1 MGKSSPLR
9 VTGSPIQDDRSASRC
24 SSPRRSRRARASRA
38 LFVLGADRQ
47 ASLREWG
54 EVILNDPA
62 EVSLGMRRSEEHTSE
77 LQSLM
82 RTSYAVFCLKKKNT
96 RHIQTINTRM

>member
-1 MGKSSPLR
+1 MIFKMGKSSSLR

-62 EVSLGMRRSEEHTSE
+62 EVSLGLRRSAREVRSDGAGSMLEAS
-77 LQSLM
+77 QGG
-82 RTSYAVFCLKKKNT
+82 RPARKGVVVG
-96 RHIQTINTRM
+96 

>member
-1 MGKSSPLR
+1 MIFKMGKSSPLR

-62 EVSLGMRRSEEHTSE
+62 EVSLRSEEHTSE

-82 RTSYAVFCLKKKNT
+82 RISYAVFWLKKKNYN
-96 RHIQTINTRM
+96 I